1 MNPILMKCEEQLS
14 VDPMA
19 MDAPPLPSRSPHEP
33 LALAEKSNTS
43 QNGEPS
49 PRRSLPRRSPSPD
62 VFQPGSLKAEEF
74 YKSESNHPV
83 PPVPPPR
90 TNPTPSTKYILF
102 QITLPVAFILPPLF
116 VNKFSGS
123 LSYTL
128 ERMIS
133 AHIRICFESLD

>member
-102 QITLPVAFILPPLF
+102 QITLRCFYFTTAFCEQIFWESF
-116 VNKFSGS
+116 VH
-123 LSYTL
+123 T
-128 ERMIS
+128 
-133 AHIRICFESLD
+133 